1 MKRVFPLAL
10 ALSLAACADPHQPL
24 SPDFG
29 NAVWQNIAAQVV
41 NPNPAA
47 SVDPTW
53 YGDPAAGSVDRYRTG
68 KVYQPKLLTGD
79 GKKFQSSPQANDGA
93 SR

>member
-1 MKRVFPLAL
+1 MNRVILFSLLLP
-10 ALSLAACADPHQPL
+10 LAACADPHQPL

-29 NAVWQNIAAQVV
+29 NAVRQNIAVQVV
-41 NPNPAA
+41 NPNPGA
-47 SVDPTW
+47 SGDPTW

-68 KVYQPKLLTGD
+68 KTYQPKLLTGD
-79 GKKFQSSPQANDGA
+79 GKKYQPSPQASDGA